1 MSNIKVGEV
10 GHTGTVSGKPGNHLH
25 YQLMGNLPGIGETNV
40 NWNMLNERRKFFL
53 NKFGAT
59 DSYYANGNYKNYYYD
74 INNIQARLGL

>member
-59 DSYYANGNYKNYYYD
+59 DSYYANGDYEN
-74 INNIQARLGL
+74 